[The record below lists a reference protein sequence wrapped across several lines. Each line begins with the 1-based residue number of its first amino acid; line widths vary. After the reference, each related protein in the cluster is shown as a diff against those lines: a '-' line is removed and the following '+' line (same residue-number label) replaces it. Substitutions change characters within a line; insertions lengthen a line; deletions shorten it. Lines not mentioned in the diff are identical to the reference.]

1 MADHSGGP
9 AGLRRAADPEEARR
23 AGRFRPRFPRFRP
36 RLSRSRPSE
45 PRVRPRLSRFRPP
58 LPRPAVRPGE
68 VVFAVA
74 GLPAAVAGAVF
85 VFAMLY
91 AGTLLAVTLIGLPL
105 VAAGLRGARVLGG
118 LHRRAV
124 AGLLG
129 EDVPGPEPVPPAP
142 GVLGWIRAGLTDPS
156 GWRALLYL
164 VLRLPAGLAAFLVA
178 VVLPAT
184 AVWLI
189 GFPVLVHVLAPHDR
203 AVPWWASV
211 AGPSL
216 GLVLLAAVP
225 AAIRRASGLNRRL
238 ARLLL
243 GPTSGQRR
251 MRALERSRHALA
263 AENTEALRSIE
274 RDLHDGTQAE
284 LVAIA
289 MTLSLADDA
298 LGARPDPAPDR
309 LSVLLAR
316 ARTQTDDAIAGL
328 RRITRGI
335 NPVPLDA
342 GLGAALRSLAM
353 GSPVPAGLRLDLR
366 ERPDPAIERVV
377 YFCAAE
383 LLTNVARHSG
393 ADTATVEVVA
403 AHGRVRLVVTDDG
416 RGGAFPD
423 GGSGLTGL
431 GRRVEA
437 VGGTI
442 RIISP
447 EGGPTTVVADLPSTV

>member
-1 MADHSGGP
+1 M
-9 AGLRRAADPEEARR
+9 R
-23 AGRFRPRFPRFRP
+23 RFRP
-36 RLSRSRPSE
+36 RLS
-45 PRVRPRLSRFRPP
+45 
-58 LPRPAVRPGE
+58 RPAVRPGE

-91 AGTLLAVTLIGLPL
+91 TGALLAVTLVGLPL

-124 AGLLG
+124 ARLLG
-129 EDVPGPEPVPPAP
+129 EEVSGTEPTPPAP
-142 GVLGWIRAGLTDPS
+142 GMVGWIRAGLTDPA

-164 VLRLPAGLAAFLVA
+164 VLRLPAGLAAFLVS
-178 VVLPAT
+178 VVLPAA

-189 GFPVLVHVLAPHDR
+189 GFPVLTQVLAPHDR
-203 AVPWWASV
+203 TVPWWANI
-211 AGPSL
+211 AGPLL

-225 AAIRRASGLNRRL
+225 AAIRGASGLNRRL

-251 MRALERSRHALA
+251 MRALERSRHVLA

-298 LGARPDPAPDR
+298 LGERPDPVPDR
-309 LSVLLAR
+309 LSTLLSR

-342 GLGAALRSLAM
+342 GLGAALRSLAA
-353 GSPVPAGLRLDLR
+353 GSPVPADLRLDLR

-393 ADTATVEVVA
+393 ADAAAVEVVA
-403 AHGRVRLVVTDDG
+403 AHGRVRLTVTDDG
-416 RGGAFPD
+416 RGGAFPG

-431 GRRVEA
+431 DRRAEA
-437 VGGTI
+437 VGGTV
-442 RIISP
+442 RITSP